1 MKYTNGTTIA
11 ITTTPIQSL
20 RAGRLHAESNEPE
33 IAKPAR
39 NHWELGWLP
48 EIQPTLRE
56 ERRRK
61 RIQNQ
66 QATYGVANNWTL
78 GLYGRITDDH

>member
-33 IAKPAR
+33 IARSRKGATGMVTQHS
-39 NHWELGWLP
+39 NSLG
-48 EIQPTLRE
+48 
-56 ERRRK
+56 RRRK
-61 RIQNQ
+61 RNQ